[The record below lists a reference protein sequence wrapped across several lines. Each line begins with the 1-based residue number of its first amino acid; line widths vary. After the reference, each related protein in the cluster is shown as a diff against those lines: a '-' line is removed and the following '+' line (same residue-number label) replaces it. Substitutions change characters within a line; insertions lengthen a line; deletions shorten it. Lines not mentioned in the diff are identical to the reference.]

1 MIVQERT
8 NIMKYIWELSL
19 EPAKAFRFFYNQNL
33 FEIIFQNN
41 IVIDQKSYNMEWQPI
56 LVNSYH
62 DGKEIEIDIAILLY
76 LSSLFV
82 INELYMLCTETL
94 SIQ

>member
-1 MIVQERT
+1 
-8 NIMKYIWELSL
+8 
-19 EPAKAFRFFYNQNL
+19 
-33 FEIIFQNN
+33 
-41 IVIDQKSYNMEWQPI
+41 MEWQPI